1 MTWPACDFCPV
12 MQQLARRFS
21 FWHAWHVCIILASE
35 IQLRVPASLH
45 KLEQFFTLSQTLPLH
60 DSHLNTELL
69 IAKIQENLV
78 RNKANKMVDKIQP
91 YKIKTTFSIFH
102 GVRKPSLFSSSF
114 VELKEQLSQNLWFL
128 SIQVKFCSFHFV
140 IGFRFLV

>member
-1 MTWPACDFCPV
+1 MCN
-12 MQQLARRFS
+12 
-21 FWHAWHVCIILASE
+21 ILAACKLRATHE
-35 IQLRVPASLH
+35 IQPRVPVSLH
-45 KLEQFFTLSQTLPLH
+45 NLEQFFTLSYTLPLH
-60 DSHLNTELL
+60 DSRLNTGLL

-114 VELKEQLSQNLWFL
+114 VELKEQLSQNLWFPISWVSISTSKILFISFCYWFSFL
-128 SIQVKFCSFHFV
+128 S
-140 IGFRFLV
+140 LD